1 MSVSPSVPVTSTRHS
16 KRRLVAAAGIAVGG
30 LVLTGGGV
38 LAGLNATAF
47 NTTAQTVGSGTLQLV
62 LSNNGAGFTTA
73 VNNLAPGDTVN
84 RYVNLANS
92 GTLDAT
98 ALTLKVT
105 DTTAT
110 NTKLTTDAGNGLNVT
125 VSTCPT
131 AWSASAGTCA
141 STATSVFSTPVATLK
156 TTASTVAASV
166 AAGGNAFLKVSLVL
180 PDQNETT
187 TNGTPPTSTIQ
198 GLSATLVFT
207 FNEVQRAATT
217 TNS

>member
-1 MSVSPSVPVTSTRHS
+1 MLP
-16 KRRLVAAAGIAVGG
+16 AGIAVGG

-47 NTTAQTVGSGTLQLV
+47 NTAGEAVGSGTLQLV
-62 LSNNGAGFTTA
+62 LANNGAGFTTA
-73 VNNLAPGDTVN
+73 VSNLAPGDTVN

-110 NTKLTTDAGNGLNVT
+110 NTKLTTDTLNGLNVT

-131 AWSASAGTCA
+131 AWSATAGTCA
-141 STATSVFSTPVATLK
+141 STATTVFSAVPVATLK

-166 AAGGNAFLKVSLVL
+166 AAGGNAFLKVSLLL

-187 TNGTPPTSTIQ
+187 TNGALPTSTIQ

-207 FNEVQRAATT
+207 FNEVQRAVTT